1 MSATHVPS
9 LEIDPFADEFLTDP
23 YPHFAAMR
31 EVGPIVHLGRYDIWA
46 MARHAE
52 LAAILTNW
60 EAFSSARGVGLSDFA
75 KETPW
80 RPPSIVLEVDPPL
93 HSKTHAALMKVL
105 SPAALQAFRDTLASA
120 AEEIVDDV
128 LARSNVDGVTDI
140 ASAFPLR
147 VFPDAVGVRPDGR
160 EKLLL
165 YGNMVFN
172 AFGPRNER
180 LERSLAELRP
190 VTGWIDE
197 ACERGRLSPEG
208 IGAHLYAL
216 ADAGDITVPE
226 AALLVRSLLAAGLD
240 TTVSAIGNALFC
252 FARFPDQWA
261 VLRDD
266 PSLAR
271 NAFDEACRF
280 ESPVQTFF
288 RTTTC
293 NVEIGGAT
301 IDEGSK
307 ILMFLASANRDP
319 HRWENADVFDIRRRT
334 GGHLG
339 FGHGIHR
346 CVGEMFAK
354 LEGEAL
360 LAALAR
366 RVKSIAFAGEPVQRL
381 NNTLRCFAKLPLVVE
396 AA

>member
-1 MSATHVPS
+1 MSLNYIPPGPIAS
-9 LEIDPFADEFLTDP
+9 AYIANRSRR
-23 YPHFAAMR
+23 AMC
-31 EVGPIVHLGRYDIWA
+31 VGPYG
-46 MARHAE
+46 
-52 LAAILTNW
+52 
-60 EAFSSARGVGLSDFA
+60 SG
-75 KETPW
+75 
-80 RPPSIVLEVDPPL
+80 
-93 HSKTHAALMKVL
+93 KTHAALMKVL
-105 SPAALQAFRDTLASA
+105 SPAALHSFRASLTVA
-120 AEEIVDDV
+120 ADEIVDDV
-128 LARSNVDGVTDI
+128 LQRRKVDGVTDI
-140 ASAFPLR
+140 AGAFPLR

-160 EKLLL
+160 ENLLL
-165 YGNMVFN
+165 YGDMVFN

-180 LERSLAELRP
+180 VAQSLALLRP

-197 ACERGRLSPEG
+197 ACERSRLLPDG

-216 ADAGDITVPE
+216 ADAGDITTSE

-240 TTVSAIGNALFC
+240 TTVSAIGNALYC
-252 FARFPDQWA
+252 FARFPAQWA
-261 VLRDD
+261 ALRAD

-293 NVEIGGAT
+293 QVEAGGSQL
-301 IDEGSK
+301 DEGSK
-307 ILMFLASANRDP
+307 VLMFLASANRDP
-319 HRWENADVFDIRRRT
+319 RRWENADIFDIQRRT

-339 FGHGIHR
+339 FGSGIHR

-360 LAALAR
+360 LAAFAR
-366 RVKSIAFAGEPVQRL
+366 RVKSIALDGKPEQRL
-381 NNTLRCFAKLPLVVE
+381 NNTLRCFAHLPLVIE